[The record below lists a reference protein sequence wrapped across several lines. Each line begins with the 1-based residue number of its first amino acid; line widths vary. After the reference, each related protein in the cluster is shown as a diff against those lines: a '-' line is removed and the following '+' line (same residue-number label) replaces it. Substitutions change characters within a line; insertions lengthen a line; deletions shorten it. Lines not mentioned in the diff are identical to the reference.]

1 MESVRPTAR
10 QKILDAAVRV
20 IRTQGFAGA
29 SVDELC
35 AAAGVTKGAFFH
47 HFKSKEAAAVAA
59 ADHFTAM
66 ADGIFAAAPY
76 RALPDP
82 VDRILGYVEF
92 RQSLMR
98 GELPGFTCLIGTMAQ
113 EAYLTHPPVREACA
127 RSIQSHSEML
137 EGDIG
142 EAMRAHG
149 VDAPGGAHGLALYMQ
164 AVIQGAFVLAKAHG
178 DAAVAAGCLDHL
190 LDHLTRLFKTGEKR

>member
-92 RQSLMR
+92 RLSR
-98 GELPGFTCLIGTMAQ
+98 RSSMAMS
-113 EAYLTHPPVREACA
+113 TP
-127 RSIQSHSEML
+127 
-137 EGDIG
+137 
-142 EAMRAHG
+142 
-149 VDAPGGAHGLALYMQ
+149 
-164 AVIQGAFVLAKAHG
+164 K
-178 DAAVAAGCLDHL
+178 
-190 LDHLTRLFKTGEKR
+190 